1 MQLRNF
7 IAILFCGLIFIAWMF
22 LHMSCEEQTIDVRDN
37 YMGIFTGE
45 VYYLEKSANP
55 ITGYVEYDSTF
66 SETIVIQPHGD
77 DSIYIVSFT
86 FGTRTIP
93 FMEEEAY
100 LITYGSHGAFTC
112 RFAAGGDSLYI
123 HSYAYSGIGPSN
135 FYQLDMDFTGSK

>member
-7 IAILFCGLIFIAWMF
+7 IAMIFSFLFFIAWMF
-22 LHMSCEEQTIDVRDN
+22 LNVSCEKQTMDPRNN
-37 YMGIFTGE
+37 YTGIFTGE
-45 VYYLEKSANP
+45 VVYLEKSANP
-55 ITGYVEYDSTF
+55 LTGYLEYDSTF
-66 SETIVIQPHGD
+66 SETIVIQPLGT

-93 FMEEEAY
+93 FMEEEEY

-112 RFAAGGDSLYI
+112 RFAAGGDSLYM

-135 FYQLDMDFTGSK
+135 FYQLDMDFTGRK